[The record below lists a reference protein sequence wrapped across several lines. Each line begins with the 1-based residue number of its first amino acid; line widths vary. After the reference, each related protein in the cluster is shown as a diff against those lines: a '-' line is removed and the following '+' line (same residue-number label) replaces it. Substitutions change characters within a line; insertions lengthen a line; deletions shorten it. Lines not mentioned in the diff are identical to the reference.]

1 MNPTHTFLPRGGTS
15 IVVYKY
21 IWYLYYIGIAGYAE
35 FQWHFNSDAT
45 TG

>member
-1 MNPTHTFLPRGGTS
+1 MNPTRTFLARGGTS

-21 IWYLYYIGIAGYAE
+21 IWYLYYIGIAEYAE